1 MSPDA
6 LRILECLQAV
16 AGQRTRRIAE
26 PVLGAAVTAVKGFQ
40 HERFCRTYADVLQHP
55 RFGPGARFFLED
67 LYGPVDFSERDAQ
80 FARIVPALVRLFP
93 DEIVQTVL
101 ALAKLHALSENL
113 DSDMGEAIAVLAPVG
128 AAPALQPAA
137 YGSAWRRVG
146 RRADREQQVRLTMD
160 VGQALERYTRNPLLR
175 HTLRLMRGPAQ
186 AAGLGALQRFLERG
200 FDTFRD
206 MRGARPFLV
215 LVGLREQALIERLFG
230 GEDPDGSGIALGL
243 PLP

>member
-16 AGQRTRRIAE
+16 AAQRTRRVAE
-26 PVLGAAVTAVKGFQ
+26 PTLGAAVTAVKGFQ
-40 HERFCRTYADVLQHP
+40 HERFCRTYADVLRHP
-55 RFGPGARFFLED
+55 RFGPGARFFLDD

-93 DEIVQTVL
+93 HEIVQTVL
-101 ALAKLHALSENL
+101 ALARLHALSEQL
-113 DSDMGEAIAVLAPVG
+113 DSDMGEALVALAPG
-128 AAPALQPAA
+128 ADVTALQPAA
-137 YGSAWRRVG
+137 YGAAWRRVG
-146 RRADREQQVRLTMD
+146 RRADREQQVQLTMD

-175 HTLRLMRGPAQ
+175 HTLRLMRGPAH

-206 MRGARPFLV
+206 MRGARPFLD
-215 LVGLREQALIERLFG
+215 LVGSRELALIERLFG
-230 GEDPDGSGIALGL
+230 GEDADGSGIAAGP